1 MANVSCGG
9 TTFVNTNFSGMW
21 RNHVAHV
28 PPVLLVHAHHPHATR
43 AGANL
48 SGADLSNST
57 LTGVKLSEAKLHGF
71 PPTKLPQGFQ
81 P

>member
-9 TTFVNTNFSGMW
+9 TTFTNANFAGM
-21 RNHVAHV
+21 RQNHVTLLFNLC
-28 PPVLLVHAHHPHATR
+28 VLTTHMPTR

>member
-1 MANVSCGG
+1 MCRV
-9 TTFVNTNFSGMW
+9 
-21 RNHVAHV
+21 VAQ
-28 PPVLLVHAHHPHATR
+28 PLPTPTLLVCGETMSHMFLLFYVCMLTTHMPTR